1 MRRTSRETELSARRI
16 TRRGLLL
23 GGAQLAF
30 AGVLGARMR
39 YMQVE
44 QADEFRLLAE
54 ENRIS
59 IRFIPPTRGRIFDR
73 NGRVIAENEPTYRI
87 ILVPEDAED
96 VQDVIARVSQLVEL
110 EEGDLNRALT
120 SINPRRPFDP
130 VTIADRVSWADIS
143 RVAANAPAL
152 PGISTEVGQSRV
164 YPQSELYAHVA
175 GYVAKVNDRNLAR
188 YEDPPAVLNLPG
200 FQFGQVGIE
209 AKYEDLLRGKAGVKR
224 VEVNSANRV
233 MRELD
238 RREGSTGADLQ
249 LTVDTDLQDY
259 ILARLGEE
267 SASVVVMDL
276 ETGDLK
282 AIASAPSY
290 DPNKF
295 VHGISTADYAL
306 LRDNDHRPQA
316 SKTVQD
322 AYPPGSTFKMVTAL
336 AGLDAGLISPE
347 DTVYCPGHM
356 EVGGRKFHCWKRS
369 GHGNVNLEQSLRH
382 SCDVYYYDLALKVG
396 IERIAAMA
404 RRLGL
409 GETHGVPMSA
419 VTSGLV
425 PDKAWKLRKHKQ
437 EWVIGDSVNASIGQ
451 GFVLTSPMQL
461 AVMMARIAT
470 GRDISPRLVKRI
482 GDVDTPSRGGADL
495 GLNPNHLRLIHRAMY
510 SVSNNRRGTAYGSR
524 IIADGMRM
532 AGKTGT
538 AQVSSTVVDNSAVPW
553 EKRDH
558 ALFVNFAPWDNPKIA
573 VSVVVEHGGGGS
585 VAAAPIA
592 RDVTL
597 QALYGGDPPLDA
609 YPKKDRARIQA
620 LQARL
625 SKEREERQAQR
636 SNRA

>member
-175 GYVAKVNDRNLAR
+175 GYVAKVNDRNLSR

-209 AKYEDLLRGKAGVKR
+209 SKYEDLLRGKAGVKR

-276 ETGDLK
+276 ENGDLK

-369 GHGNVNLEQSLRH
+369 GHGNMNLEQSLRH

-482 GDVDTPSRGGADL
+482 GDVDTPLRGGTDL

-609 YPKKDRARIQA
+609 YPKKDRARVKA

-625 SKEREERQAQR
+625 SKEREERQALR

>member
-209 AKYEDLLRGKAGVKR
+209 SKYEDLLRGKAGVKR

-482 GDVDTPSRGGADL
+482 GDVDTPSRGGTDL
-495 GLNPNHLRLIHRAMY
+495 GLNSNHLRLIHRAMY